1 MTADT
6 AQTSTT
12 RAVQELMVQRAKE
25 SYARLPMLEVAFDR
39 FALSLAQV
47 LRSHFG
53 GVAETELKSIDYLSC
68 QEAIADLPDVA
79 LIAVTEAE
87 DWGGTI
93 AMIVSPELLF
103 NIVEV
108 TFGGRMCPAGR
119 PQSRNFTGIEKRV
132 GRVFCDTVL
141 TDLSAAFDK
150 VSPVSFRIDYLETN
164 PRGLLIAPPASA
176 CVRAVVSVEID
187 ERIGELIFLLPNTA
201 FEQVADV
208 LSQNFTGGQ
217 LGGDSGWRQKMT
229 DMLGG
234 TSVELAAVMHQAA
247 LPLRD
252 VLAWTPGQV
261 LDLGLQAEDPV
272 TLRCSGLDI
281 ARAEVGRRK
290 NGRVALKFTE
300 QLKDEEEMTDV
311 LHD

>member
-108 TFGGRMCPAGR
+108 TFGGRMCPAGHMR
-119 PQSRNFTGIEKRV
+119 PPKVTSTMLNSSSGLTIIAMVPPQSSASVTAISATS
-132 GRVFCDTVL
+132 GR
-141 TDLSAAFDK
+141 SAM
-150 VSPVSFRIDYLETN
+150 
-164 PRGLLIAPPASA
+164 ASWQD
-176 CVRAVVSVEID
+176 R
-187 ERIGELIFLLPNTA
+187 
-201 FEQVADV
+201 
-208 LSQNFTGGQ
+208 
-217 LGGDSGWRQKMT
+217 
-229 DMLGG
+229 
-234 TSVELAAVMHQAA
+234 
-247 LPLRD
+247 
-252 VLAWTPGQV
+252 
-261 LDLGLQAEDPV
+261 
-272 TLRCSGLDI
+272 
-281 ARAEVGRRK
+281 
-290 NGRVALKFTE
+290 
-300 QLKDEEEMTDV
+300 
-311 LHD
+311 